1 MSPTMKR
8 TLEGS
13 FRSPAGECRRA
24 KPVGT
29 HAMAPGRIRRLPW
42 LRAALLVA
50 FMLTVSSA
58 RAQVAAPAPA
68 APPAS
73 PPAPGGTVPAAPT
86 DAASSLERVR
96 ASYEYGDID
105 DVVEWSR
112 PVAEGRLE
120 ATATQRALALRYL
133 GIGLYLTGRAPGA
146 EAAFFELLRLRPD
159 TVLDPRTTRP
169 DVVTFFERVR
179 TGHAQEI
186 KESVHKHKTFI
197 WNFIPPVGQF
207 QNGHTARGL
216 LIGGIEVASLA
227 TSITS
232 YALLTSW
239 EQPHHEFKGHPD
251 ASTMKVVNFV
261 SIGVLAATYFYGVL
275 DGIGHYNELPDEAR
289 VSLSPG
295 GLTLHF

>member
-1 MSPTMKR
+1 MSPR
-8 TLEGS
+8 PL
-13 FRSPAGECRRA
+13 
-24 KPVGT
+24 
-29 HAMAPGRIRRLPW
+29 APERIRRLDCLP
-42 LRAALLVA
+42 AALFVA
-50 FMLTVSSA
+50 IMLTVSGA
-58 RAQVAAPAPA
+58 RAQMAAAAAAATPPAPA
-68 APPAS
+68 ASGP
-73 PPAPGGTVPAAPT
+73 VPAAPT

-120 ATATQRALALRYL
+120 ATPAQRALALRYL

-186 KESVHKHKTFI
+186 KESVNKHKTFI

-216 LIGGIEVASLA
+216 LVGGIELASLA
-227 TSITS
+227 TAITS
-232 YALLTSW
+232 YALLKSW
-239 EQPHHEFKGHPD
+239 EQPHHEFVGHPN
-251 ASTMKVVNFV
+251 AGTLKVVNFV
-261 SIGVLAATYFYGVL
+261 SIGVLAASYFYGVL
-275 DGIGHYNELPDEAR
+275 DGIGHYNDLPDESR
-289 VSLSPG
+289 VSFAPNG
-295 GLTLHF
+295 VTVRF

>member
-1 MSPTMKR
+1 MSERMSAIRPSWFSAR
-8 TLEGS
+8 TL
-13 FRSPAGECRRA
+13 A
-24 KPVGT
+24 
-29 HAMAPGRIRRLPW
+29 
-42 LRAALLVA
+42 AALLAAVSLDVA
-50 FMLTVSSA
+50 TA
-58 RAQVAAPAPA
+58 RAQTAAPAPT
-68 APPAS
+68 APTSATS
-73 PPAPGGTVPAAPT
+73 PAPTVAATVPAAPT
-86 DAASSLERVR
+86 DAATSLERVR

-120 ATATQRALALRYL
+120 ATPAQRALALRYL

-179 TGHAQEI
+179 SGHAQQI
-186 KESVHKHKTFI
+186 KESAHQHKAFI

-216 LIGGIEVASLA
+216 IIGGVEVASLA
-227 TSITS
+227 MTITS
-232 YALLTSW
+232 YALLSSW
-239 EQPHHEFKGHPD
+239 EQPHHQFTGHPE
-251 ASTMKVVNFV
+251 AQTMKVVNFV

-275 DGIGHYNELPDEAR
+275 DGIGHYNDLPDEGEGPARGR
-289 VSLSPG
+289 VSLSPS
-295 GLTLHF
+295 GLSLTF

>member
-1 MSPTMKR
+1 MSAHTQTRCFP
-8 TLEGS
+8 
-13 FRSPAGECRRA
+13 RA
-24 KPVGT
+24 
-29 HAMAPGRIRRLPW
+29 LS
-42 LRAALLVA
+42 AALISLLLNVA
-50 FMLTVSSA
+50 TA
-58 RAQVAAPAPA
+58 RAQTAPLTPPAPA
-68 APPAS
+68 ATTAG
-73 PPAPGGTVPAAPT
+73 AVLAAPT

-112 PVAEGRLE
+112 PIAEGRLE
-120 ATATQRALALRYL
+120 ATPAQRALALRYL

-179 TGHAQEI
+179 SGHAQEI
-186 KESVHKHKTFI
+186 KESAHKHKAFI

-216 LIGGIEVASLA
+216 LIGGVEVASLA
-227 TSITS
+227 MTITS
-232 YALLTSW
+232 YALLSSW
-239 EQPHHEFKGHPD
+239 EQPHHEFTGHPE
-251 ASTMKVVNFV
+251 AQTMKVVNFV

-275 DGIGHYNELPDEAR
+275 DGIGHYNDLPDDTR
-289 VSLSPG
+289 VASKGTGLSFSPTGLSL
-295 GLTLHF
+295 TF

>member
-1 MSPTMKR
+1 MSAHRQTRCFPC
-8 TLEGS
+8 TLS
-13 FRSPAGECRRA
+13 
-24 KPVGT
+24 
-29 HAMAPGRIRRLPW
+29 
-42 LRAALLVA
+42 AALITLLLNVA
-50 FMLTVSSA
+50 TA
-58 RAQVAAPAPA
+58 RAQTAAPTAPLTPPAPA
-68 APPAS
+68 APA
-73 PPAPGGTVPAAPT
+73 ATTAGAVLAAPT

-112 PVAEGRLE
+112 PIAEGRLE
-120 ATATQRALALRYL
+120 ATPAQRALALRYL

-179 TGHAQEI
+179 SGHAQEI
-186 KESVHKHKTFI
+186 KESAHKHKAFI

-216 LIGGIEVASLA
+216 LIGGVEVASLA
-227 TSITS
+227 MTITS
-232 YALLTSW
+232 YALLSSW
-239 EQPHHEFKGHPD
+239 EQPHHEFTGHPE
-251 ASTMKVVNFV
+251 AQTMKVVNFV

-275 DGIGHYNELPDEAR
+275 DGIGHYNDLPDDTR
-289 VSLSPG
+289 VASKGTSLSFSPT
-295 GLTLHF
+295 GLSLTF

>member
-1 MSPTMKR
+1 MSERMSVKRPTC
-8 TLEGS
+8 S
-13 FRSPAGECRRA
+13 FSCALG
-24 KPVGT
+24 
-29 HAMAPGRIRRLPW
+29 
-42 LRAALLVA
+42 AALLA
-50 FMLTVSSA
+50 SLSLMPATA
-58 RAQVAAPAPA
+58 RAQAVATAATPAAASAAAPAG
-68 APPAS
+68 
-73 PPAPGGTVPAAPT
+73 PAPVPAPTAAGPVPAAPT

-112 PVAEGRLE
+112 PVAEGRLD
-120 ATATQRALALRYL
+120 ATPAQRALALRYL

-179 TGHAQEI
+179 NGHAQEI
-186 KESVHKHKTFI
+186 KESAHKHKAFI

-216 LIGGIEVASLA
+216 IIGGVEVASLA
-227 TSITS
+227 MTITS

-239 EQPHHEFKGHPD
+239 EQPHHEFTGHPE
-251 ASTMKVVNFV
+251 AQTMKVVNFV

-275 DGIGHYNELPDEAR
+275 DGIGHYNDLPDDNEGATRGR

-295 GLTLHF
+295 GLSLRF